1 MTRLPK
7 EKRDKLILVCMIIGM
22 ILIAILL
29 AMIRPE
35 YAAIRDTKA
44 STEDKR
50 QKLENMQNA
59 IDKAA
64 ATAAELQDT
73 TVELTEAEKDMA
85 TGDPNG
91 WIYDTIR
98 GFKSQYKM
106 DIAIVSTT
114 PPGDVDLMGKF
125 PYKQLKVTVTG
136 TAYYHDLGKFI
147 ADFENNYPHGRICN
161 LSIHPAG
168 LGGDNAEKLSFSMDI
183 IALIKPN
190 QT

>member
-7 EKRDKLILVCMIIGM
+7 EKRDKLILVCMIIGI

-29 AMIRPE
+29 ALIRPE
-35 YAAIRDTKA
+35 YAAIRDTKT
-44 STEDKR
+44 STENKR

-59 IDKAA
+59 IAKAA
-64 ATAAELQDT
+64 ATAADLQDT
-73 TVELTEAEKDMA
+73 TVELSEAEKDMA

-106 DIAIVSTT
+106 DITIASTA
-114 PPGDVDLMGKF
+114 PPGDVDLIPKF
-125 PYKQLKVTVTG
+125 PYKQLKVTITG

-161 LSIHPAG
+161 LLIHPAG
-168 LGGDNAEKLSFSMDI
+168 LGGDNAEKLNFSMDI

>member
-1 MTRLPK
+1 MRRLPK
-7 EKRDKLILVCMIIGM
+7 EKRDKLILVCMIIA
-22 ILIAILL
+22 IVLIAIGL
-29 AMIRPE
+29 ALIRPE
-35 YAAIRDTKA
+35 YAAIRDTKSA
-44 STEDKR
+44 TEEKR
-50 QKLENMQNA
+50 QKLENMQND

-64 ATAAELQDT
+64 TTAAELQDT

-85 TGDPNG
+85 TGDPNA

-106 DIAIVSTT
+106 DITIATSTT
-114 PPGDVDLMGKF
+114 TGDVDLMPKF
-125 PYKQLKVTVTG
+125 PYRQLKVTVAG
-136 TAYYHDLGKFI
+136 TAYYHDLGRFI

-161 LSIHPAG
+161 LLIHPAG